1 MNTLYCFV
9 LFCFISQ
16 NCRSWAWLHILAFL
30 SGACEEGCIRSWVKA
45 FGVRPLLDR
54 CVISQTPLDIRLHPQ
69 LLCSVSVGCIRYQRA
84 PNYYVLV
91 YGYLWEQEEARWQRK
106 HSLVDFS
113 RRNLIAPSRMWAQC
127 RILAITISHEKLL
140 GWQSLEKNDKE
151 RVDISKQITCLG
163 WLARAG
169 MRSVLV
175 ESVGLLK
182 ISQWAFL
189 AQARALPLLS
199 LFYFILQAL
208 ALQTPN
214 AADGEAA
221 PFCVNFKPADK
232 RFAFL
237 LTSHSS
243 LTRWKPQP
251 RA

>member
-1 MNTLYCFV
+1 M
-9 LFCFISQ
+9 
-16 NCRSWAWLHILAFL
+16 
-30 SGACEEGCIRSWVKA
+30 
-45 FGVRPLLDR
+45 
-54 CVISQTPLDIRLHPQ
+54 
-69 LLCSVSVGCIRYQRA
+69 
-84 PNYYVLV
+84 
-91 YGYLWEQEEARWQRK
+91 
-106 HSLVDFS
+106 
-113 RRNLIAPSRMWAQC
+113 
-127 RILAITISHEKLL
+127 
-140 GWQSLEKNDKE
+140 KNNKE

-189 AQARALPLLS
+189 AQARVLPLLS

-243 LTRWKPQP
+243 LTR
-251 RA
+251 